1 MTSSHRAHRG
11 GVHDAA
17 AAGRGGEV
25 AAGAEG
31 LRPRAHREGRVLRQR
46 LQRAGRS
53 QLRVEQRGLLR
64 LRGGRGE
71 ASGLHAWWVQASRGT
86 VPAAKAVE
94 RCAPATPCTLR
105 TPSFARPPHPPSPSH
120 PVAVFL
126 TSRRCRFEDDHAR
139 AALRARQREASRQRI
154 HSGQRLPPRVEV
166 ACLGPHPDWRGEE
179 PNAGLVHK
187 HLGRRQWARAWAWAS
202 A

>member
-1 MTSSHRAHRG
+1 MTQPRPAEEAKLQQGQKVFALEHIVKAGSSARG
-11 GVHDAA
+11 CNVPVGPSCVSSSEACSA
-17 AAGRGGEV
+17 CAVVGE
-25 AAGAEG
+25 
-31 LRPRAHREGRVLRQR
+31 RPP
-46 LQRAGRS
+46 
-53 QLRVEQRGLLR
+53 
-64 LRGGRGE
+64 
-71 ASGLHAWWVQASRGT
+71 GLHAWWVQASRGT

-105 TPSFARPPHPPSPSH
+105 APSFARPPHPPSPSH